1 MYGSALCCHV
11 SLLFFTWWIHIQW
24 KTETLSFFRH
34 TLGCFAW
41 WWTPIKCC
49 QSTLRRSL
57 KCTKAKSATRS
68 HPISTPSRTTPTE
81 TWCKVRPALL
91 VVRILAHSLLLF
103 IRSECLDF
111 TIAILFETY
120 NTSESKRHFYF
131 TNWQQDSVESLYNNE
146 CHLCLLKWSV
156 TAHVS
161 RSVSGERCSLTHA
174 PAGHTSNTILN
185 TFKLI

>member
-1 MYGSALCCHV
+1 MAQRCAAMSPYC
-11 SLLFFTWWIHIQW
+11 SLPDGFITLHIQW
-24 KTETLSFFRH
+24 KIEMFSFFRH

-49 QSTLRRSL
+49 QSTLKRSL

-68 HPISTPSRTTPTE
+68 LPISTPSRTTPIG
-81 TWCKVRPALL
+81 TWCKVRPTLL
-91 VVRILAHSLLLF
+91 DVRILTHSLLLF

-111 TIAILFETY
+111 TIAIVFET
-120 NTSESKRHFYF
+120 NPKGIFISR
-131 TNWQQDSVESLYNNE
+131 NSVESLYSNE
-146 CHLCLLKWSV
+146 CHLCLLKLSV

-161 RSVSGERCSLTHA
+161 RSGSGKRSSCTHA